1 MTVTTSDTIRV
12 TINGAPRDIPDR
24 LSVKA
29 LVEHLGIVDGP
40 VAVELNGVVV
50 PRRRHVEQLV
60 VAGDVVEIV
69 HFVGGG

>member
-40 VAVELNGVVV
+40 VAVELN
-50 PRRRHVEQLV
+50 
-60 VAGDVVEIV
+60 
-69 HFVGGG
+69 